1 MRILIVEDDVM
12 IGESLL
18 EDFKALLLALTP

>member
-1 MRILIVEDDVM
+1 MRILIVEGDAT